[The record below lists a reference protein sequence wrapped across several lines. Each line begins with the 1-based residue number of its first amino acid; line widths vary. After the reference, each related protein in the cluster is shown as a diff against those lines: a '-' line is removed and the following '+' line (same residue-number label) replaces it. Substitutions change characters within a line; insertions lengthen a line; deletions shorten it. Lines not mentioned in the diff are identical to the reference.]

1 MLLPPMKFQPRTIVL
16 LAALGMLAIVSG
28 CGEGSSSKV
37 IPADSVAANDPNTK
51 AKALLDEFF
60 ALPEAERE
68 EWARGKGFEFSV
80 FETVT
85 DPQLKSQY
93 DQYVRPLTGS

>member
-1 MLLPPMKFQPRTIVL
+1 MKISPRYIVI
-16 LAALGMLAIVSG
+16 LAAMTGLAFTGG
-28 CGEGSSSKV
+28 CGDGGAKV
-37 IPADSVAANDPNTK
+37 VPADSVAANDPNTK

-60 ALPEAERE
+60 ALPEADRE

-93 DQYVRPLTGS
+93 DQYVRPFTGR